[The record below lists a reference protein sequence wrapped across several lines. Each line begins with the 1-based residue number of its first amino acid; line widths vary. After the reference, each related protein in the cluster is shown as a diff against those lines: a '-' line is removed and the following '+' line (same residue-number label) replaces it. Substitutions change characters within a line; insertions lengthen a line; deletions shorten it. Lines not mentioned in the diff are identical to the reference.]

1 MSGQKGRLDHT
12 SKTYRWQNLNASVVN
27 SNDERR
33 SGCSPI
39 GDVQP
44 LVVGRHKKSDD
55 ENAPDVEQQK
65 ANVDVADGLGDVPA
79 WVLDLSSCDLCRSL
93 TVKSE
98 RLGDTLGAYRY
109 NLRSDEREC
118 RLRHNS

>member
-1 MSGQKGRLDHT
+1 MSGQKERPDNA
-12 SKTYRWQNLNASVVN
+12 SKTHRWQNLNASVVD

-55 ENAPDVEQQK
+55 KNAADVEQQK
-65 ANVDVADGLGDVPA
+65 ANVDVANGLGDVPA
-79 WVLDLSSCDLCRSL
+79 WILDLSSCDLCGEL
-93 TVKSE
+93 AVKST
-98 RLGDTLGAYRY
+98 RLDYTFGAYRY

-118 RLRHNS
+118 RL